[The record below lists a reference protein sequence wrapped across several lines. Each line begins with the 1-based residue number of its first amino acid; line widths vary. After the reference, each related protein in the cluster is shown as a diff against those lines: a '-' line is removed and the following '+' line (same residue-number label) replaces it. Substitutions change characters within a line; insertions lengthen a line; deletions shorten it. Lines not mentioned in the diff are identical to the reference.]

1 MADFNNRDWH
11 LAVRP
16 GEGKRI
22 LSLDGGGVRGLISLG
37 ILQRIEDCLAQRFPG
52 KREDFRLCH
61 YFDLICLLYTSDAA
75 DE

>member
-1 MADFNNRDWH
+1 MIGLAEFNSRDWH

-37 ILQRIEDCLAQRFPG
+37 ILQRIEDCLGIASPAGERISG
-52 KREDFRLCH
+52 SA
-61 YFDLICLLYTSDAA
+61 IISI
-75 DE
+75 